1 MQSVQNLQDAAKN
14 RIEKMQVMIIK
25 FADDIKTMTE
35 YNDKMKKIYKDD
47 KEEFDAF
54 MVGHSVG
61 TRIYPPSLKSGP
73 SGSGPT
79 SMAVGPSTHDS
90 SGLDAEAT
98 SSFVFKT
105 DRPAGITTGGADS
118 YAVASGPSAKRGS
131 SSRDVGDLKRTK
143 TNEVGDEKSHACR
156 SMRLVSSGCEWCH
169 VRGRPCLR
177 RIPRRRRSRIWIR

>member
-61 TRIYPPSLKSGP
+61 TGIYPPSLKSGP